1 MAMLA
6 TTLATMV
13 NMVLALVRVLLV
25 ATLLVSYALP
35 TDGGQRRSAPALI
48 DSGVRGAAVAS
59 RILPVGG
66 GGLQATTKLRP
77 VGKQQQQPA
86 TTSSGGTNNNNDDD
100 DDDDDDDEEDYFD
113 FGFDDDD
120 DDDDDDDES
129 EEEEEEE
136 RRRGRDG
143 GTGGWAHHTT
153 RARLLSDAAFNKISE
168 TLGALNTVGRYIV
181 NITKGQEAS
190 AITQVDPD
198 TKETV
203 PEALLTLTKTVL
215 GQNITK
221 SFEPLIKRVGA
232 PGESDGT
239 AVDTVTSGPL
249 LLVSTTIS
257 TTKEGV
263 LEPVANRST
272 VEPVHAVAQRKEDNE
287 LHLVGESGVGG
298 APAPVQATGTVVSE
312 QKKKKKKKKKNKVK
326 RKDPAHQEVRP
337 TSTSTTTRRP
347 EPAQPSNK
355 IIEST
360 KDNENR
366 CRTPDGRP
374 GRCEDLSTCPGLLL
388 DLSHLRESLCFKS
401 LFVPGVCCPISSPST
416 QQVTP
421 KPPAPVRPATVAP
434 SLVLAPV
441 TKPTTTTT
449 PTTKRPLVPVYT
461 VAPDLD
467 GALLS
472 ATLKPLDNIIDPD
485 DCGQQEYSS
494 GRIVGGIE
502 APTGQWPWMAAIFL
516 HGTKRTEFWCGGS
529 LIGTK
534 YILTAA
540 HCTRDSRQRPFA
552 ARQFTVR
559 LGDIDLST
567 DGEPSAPVTY
577 KVTEVRAHP
586 RFSRVGFYN
595 DIALLVLDR
604 PVRKSKYVIP
614 VCLPGPNLPSKE
626 RLAGRR
632 ATVVGWGTTYYGGKE
647 STKQQ
652 QATLPVWRNE
662 DCNRAYF
669 QPITEIFL
677 CAGFSEG
684 GVDAC
689 QGDSGGPLMM
699 LVEARWTQVGVVSFG
714 NKCGEPGYPG
724 VYTRISEYMEWIRE
738 NTKK

>member
-1 MAMLA
+1 LLVTALLLSH
-6 TTLATMV
+6 T
-13 NMVLALVRVLLV
+13 LVRGDSSSGVN
-25 ATLLVSYALP
+25 
-35 TDGGQRRSAPALI
+35 RRSSPALI
-48 DSGVRGAAVAS
+48 DSGIRAGS
-59 RILPVGG
+59 RLPVVPAVG
-66 GGLQATTKLRP
+66 AKVTKLRP
-77 VGKQQQQPA
+77 VGKQRPA
-86 TTSSGGTNNNNDDD
+86 
-100 DDDDDDDEEDYFD
+100 EEEE
-113 FGFDDDD
+113 DDDD
-120 DDDDDDDES
+120 DDDDDDDYFDFGLGDDDDDDDDEEEEEED

-136 RRRGRDG
+136 EPVKPELPVPIVE
-143 GTGGWAHHTT
+143 TSTT
-153 RARLLSDAAFNKISE
+153 RARLLSDAAFNKLSE

-190 AITQVDPD
+190 AITQMDPG

-221 SFEPLIKRVGA
+221 TIEPLIKRVGNGGGGNG
-232 PGESDGT
+232 GESESDN
-239 AVDTVTSGPL
+239 AVTSGPL
-249 LLVSTTIS
+249 VIVSTSTLETIVASS
-257 TTKEGV
+257 TA
-263 LEPVANRST
+263 EPLSAI
-272 VEPVHAVAQRKEDNE
+272 AQRKEDNE
-287 LHLVGESGVGG
+287 LTLGG
-298 APAPVQATGTVVSE
+298 TIDNKIASAPVPAGSAATE

-326 RKDPAHQEVRP
+326 RKDPTHQEMRL
-337 TSTSTTTRRP
+337 TTTTTTSTTTRRP
-347 EPAQPSNK
+347 EPAPSNK

-360 KDNENR
+360 KDIENR

-401 LFVPGVCCPISSPST
+401 LFVPGVCCPIATTSTVLTTPRPPRPQQSGSGGGGSS
-416 QQVTP
+416 
-421 KPPAPVRPATVAP
+421 
-434 SLVLAPV
+434 SLVLSPV
-441 TKPTTTTT
+441 AKPPTTTSTT
-449 PTTKRPLVPVYT
+449 TTTTKRPLVPVYT
-461 VAPDLD
+461 VSPADS

-472 ATLKPLDNIIDPD
+472 ATLKPIDNIVDPE

-595 DIALLVLDR
+595 DIALLVLDK

-669 QPITEIFL
+669 QPITDNFV

>member
-1 MAMLA
+1 M
-6 TTLATMV
+6 
-13 NMVLALVRVLLV
+13 
-25 ATLLVSYALP
+25 
-35 TDGGQRRSAPALI
+35 RRS
-48 DSGVRGAAVAS
+48 
-59 RILPVGG
+59 
-66 GGLQATTKLRP
+66 
-77 VGKQQQQPA
+77 
-86 TTSSGGTNNNNDDD
+86 TSCPKHS
-100 DDDDDDDEEDYFD
+100 
-113 FGFDDDD
+113 
-120 DDDDDDDES
+120 
-129 EEEEEEE
+129 
-136 RRRGRDG
+136 
-143 GTGGWAHHTT
+143 
-153 RARLLSDAAFNKISE
+153 
-168 TLGALNTVGRYIV
+168 
-181 NITKGQEAS
+181 EAS

-203 PEALLTLTKTVL
+203 PEALLTLTKTML
-215 GQNITK
+215 GKNLTK
-221 SFEPLIKRVGA
+221 TIEPLIKRVGSGT
-232 PGESDGT
+232 GEQET
-239 AVDTVTSGPL
+239 AGGDVTSAPL
-249 LLVSTTIS
+249 VVVSS
-257 TTKEGV
+257 TPASVVPT
-263 LEPVANRST
+263 LESL
-272 VEPVHAVAQRKEDNE
+272 AVAQRKEDNE
-287 LHLVGESGVGG
+287 LSLGAGVTSTPSVTP
-298 APAPVQATGTVVSE
+298 PAAGVVSE

-337 TSTSTTTRRP
+337 STTTTRRP
-347 EPAQPSNK
+347 EPAASNK
-355 IIEST
+355 IETT
-360 KDNENR
+360 KDAENR

-401 LFVPGVCCPISSPST
+401 LFVPGVCCPISSSST
-416 QQVTP
+416 QLTTP
-421 KPPAPVRPATVAP
+421 RPRPPPAAVGTVAP

-441 TKPTTTTT
+441 AKPTTTTT
-449 PTTKRPLVPVYT
+449 TTKRPLVPVFT
-461 VAPDLD
+461 VAPSGSD

-472 ATLKPLDNIIDPD
+472 ATLKPIDNIVDPA

-516 HGTKRTEFWCGGS
+516 HGAKRTEFWCGGS

-595 DIALLVLDR
+595 DVALMVLDK

-626 RLAGRR
+626 RLAGQYAQEPSSRR

-669 QPITEIFL
+669 QPITDNFV

-724 VYTRISEYMEWIRE
+724 VYTRISEYMDWIRE